1 MIEYKDPVVSSH
13 HFTVMVDPTP
23 LLDGSGNCY
32 QRHVV
37 DLFIDDVFAGVRI
50 AHSMSEALYIG
61 EQWIRIRQVE
71 EEHPP
76 KTIDGYN
83 PEFLGAKPARS
94 GEDY

>member
-1 MIEYKDPVVSSH
+1 M
-13 HFTVMVDPTP
+13 
-23 LLDGSGNCY
+23 
-32 QRHVV
+32 
-37 DLFIDDVFAGVRI
+37 AGFMRCGTGELTR
-50 AHSMSEALYIG
+50 AQGLIG

-83 PEFLGAKPARS
+83 PEFLGAKPARA